1 MIPSRD
7 LGDISKLLK
16 NYPNINLVTRDG
28 SNIYKQS
35 IDITNS
41 NIIQVSDRFHLIKG
55 LSETIMQTLRE
66 KLPRIITLDE
76 TMVNI
81 KQKDLKTRFF
91 NTKKD
96 IDNGMTMSNACEKNN
111 IGFKTFKKLLALN
124 NYELEKRFD
133 DKVFKERLIKIEEK
147 NKIVIEAKK
156 LFNQGLSYTRIS
168 EVLNIDRKIAKK
180 YCDESFIFTIEN
192 TKKEEY
198 NTCVKYKNKILELL
212 KKGSK
217 IKYIYEEIVK
227 DGYDKKY
234 GSLKNYIRT
243 IKRDNEILC
252 SITVKRK
259 HIISLLYHDIK
270 EIEELNKELL
280 LKIYKK
286 YNISKTL
293 IELMKEFKGIFL
305 KTKKEK
311 ALSNWIDKAKRLNID
326 KISSFIKGIERDY
339 DAIENGLIYNESN
352 GVVEGSVNKIKKI
365 KRVMHGRSSFD
376 LLRKKTLRLEF
387 MNNIN

>member
-96 IDNGMTMSNACEKNN
+96 IDNGMAMSNACEKNN

-168 EVLNIDRKIAKK
+168 EVLNIDRRIAKK
-180 YCDESFIFTIEN
+180 YCDENFIFTIEN

-234 GSLKNYIRT
+234 ASLKNYIRT

-270 EIEELNKELL
+270 EIKELNKELL